1 MRAEVFSTYILNY
14 NCSIFFIPVIFLIL
28 GGLKIPQPTE
38 QDVLEYFCALPS
50 ILLRWLPH
58 KLFYLP
64 WPFPEA
70 YRVPEREGVFP
81 SGLDGRES
89 ACNAE
94 DPGSILG

>member
-14 NCSIFFIPVIFLIL
+14 HCSIFFIPAIFLTS
-28 GGLKIPQPTE
+28 GDLKILQPTE
-38 QDVLEYFCALPS
+38 QDALEYFCALPS

-70 YRVPEREGVFP
+70 YRVPQREGVFP
-81 SGLDGRES
+81 GGLDSRES